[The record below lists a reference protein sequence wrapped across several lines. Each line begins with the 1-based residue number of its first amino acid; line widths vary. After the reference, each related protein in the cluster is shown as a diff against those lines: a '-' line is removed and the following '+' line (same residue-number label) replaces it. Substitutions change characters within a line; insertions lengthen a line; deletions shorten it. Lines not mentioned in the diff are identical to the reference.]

1 MLELQKFIEN
11 NQNWEEKL
19 TNEPYYLTIKK
30 EKISEYE
37 YYVIFKYNML
47 NSDFNEKIVQEARGI
62 IFQINYKV
70 NLIKP
75 VCIPFFKFF
84 NYGEENAA
92 KLDEKTTKFL
102 EKKDGTL
109 IKLWYNLNEWHWST
123 NNTIFAKNAII
134 TNTNLTFYD
143 IIIKSKEYYY
153 INQLIQNNELNTNL
167 TYMFELTSIVTK
179 LVVPYEGTHLTFLSA
194 RNNITLKEQ
203 DYDFK
208 EFQEKIPRPKLYNIN
223 TLQTAIEVVKNF
235 PFTKEG
241 FVAVDKDY
249 NRIKIKSPAYIRASY
264 LRING
269 TITPKRIIDIIQQ
282 HEEKEFLNY
291 YPIYQNDFNN
301 IQQKYKQLENLI
313 KETIVELITKPVQSS
328 YEICQRYNNEPLKKY
343 LALNWWKNEIIL
355 NWISHYTTEELLKI
369 FEQLPT
375 KETEL

>member
-1 MLELQKFIEN
+1 MLKLQYFIEN

-19 TNEPYYLTIKK
+19 TVEPYYLTIKK
-30 EKISEYE
+30 EKINEYE
-37 YYVIFKYNML
+37 DYVIFKYNML

-70 NLIKP
+70 NLVKP

-84 NYGEENAA
+84 NYGEKNAA

-143 IIIKSKEYYY
+143 IIVKSKEYYY
-153 INQLIQNNELNTNL
+153 INQLIQNNKLDTNL
-167 TYMFELTSIVTK
+167 TYMFELTSMTTK

-235 PFTKEG
+235 PFNKEG

-291 YPIYQNDFNN
+291 YPTYQNDFNN
-301 IQQKYKQLENLI
+301 IQKNI
-313 KETIVELITKPVQSS
+313 
-328 YEICQRYNNEPLKKY
+328 NN
-343 LALNWWKNEIIL
+343 
-355 NWISHYTTEELLKI
+355 
-369 FEQLPT
+369 
-375 KETEL
+375 